1 VTSFDLSS
9 LGRQPQRRRD
19 LALDFGDASERL
31 VPAHLE
37 FASHPPVGWIGGV
50 ILSESAV
57 SGIACCFKVV
67 AESLARLISSVGC
80 LLGGSH

>member
-1 VTSFDLSS
+1 M
-9 LGRQPQRRRD
+9 RRD
-19 LALDFGDASERL
+19 LALDFDDAGERL
-31 VPAHLE
+31 VPARLE
-37 FASHPPVGWIGGV
+37 FASHQPVGWIGGV

-57 SGIACCFKVV
+57 SGKAYCFKVA